1 MENILITGEAGFIGY
16 QLCDELLSHIYQIKV
31 LDNLSY
37 QVHETH
43 SHRPSYLNDQIELVK
58 GEWNWKA
65 IDVINAPERDPKK
78 YKQGIGESI
87 EAVDRGIL
95 KPNEMLTHTF
105 YDRLRKLGSSDKRSR
120 GVYKRLCEVWTNQD
134 K

>member
-1 MENILITGEAGFIGY
+1 MENILITGGAGFIGSH
-16 QLCDELLSHIYQIKV
+16 LCDELLSHMYQIKV

-43 SHRPSYLNDQIELVK
+43 GNRPSYLNDQIELIK

-65 IDVINAPERDPKK
+65 IDVINAHERDPKK
-78 YKQGIGESI
+78 YKQGIREAI

-95 KPNEMLTHTF
+95 KPNEMLTHLF
-105 YDRLRKLGSSDKRSR
+105 I
-120 GVYKRLCEVWTNQD
+120 
-134 K
+134 